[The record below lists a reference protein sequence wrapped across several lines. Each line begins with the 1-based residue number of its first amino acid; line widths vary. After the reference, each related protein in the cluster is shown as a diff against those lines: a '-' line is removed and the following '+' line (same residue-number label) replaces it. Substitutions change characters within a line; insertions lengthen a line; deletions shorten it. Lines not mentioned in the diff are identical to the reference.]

1 MSIGCC
7 VHPTVTFSRNDDM
20 LVVGDHVQTNNALC
34 PSGVVIARG
43 DLLKL
48 TPATNT
54 YALATSAGDF
64 DAIAVHSFTAVQTTA
79 HAAGGYEIAGYTQ
92 GEFDVAMCS
101 LAGVKLTL
109 AQQPAARGRGAQL
122 NIELRK
128 VVV

>member
-7 VHPTVTFSRNDDM
+7 ETPTVTFSRNDDM

-34 PSGVVIARG
+34 PTGVIINRG

-48 TPATNT
+48 NASTNS
-54 YALATSAGDF
+54 YSLATLPGDF
-64 DAIAVHSFTAVQTTA
+64 DAIAIHSLTVVQTTA
-79 HAAGGYEIAGYTQ
+79 HAAAGYEIAGYTQ
-92 GEFDVAMCS
+92 GEFDIAMCS
-101 LAGVKLTL
+101 LSGVKLTL
-109 AQQPAARGRGAQL
+109 AQYAPARGRGAQL